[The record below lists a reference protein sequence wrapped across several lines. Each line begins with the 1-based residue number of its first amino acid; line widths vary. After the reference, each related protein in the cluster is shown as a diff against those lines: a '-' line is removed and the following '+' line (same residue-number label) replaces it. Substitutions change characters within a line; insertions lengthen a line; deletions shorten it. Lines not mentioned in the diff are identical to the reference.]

1 MGDLTKG
8 TPLKQIVLFSVP
20 LIIGNLFQML
30 YSVMDTL
37 IVGRTLGVKA
47 LGGIGVAGS
56 VMFLI
61 LGFSQGFTAGL
72 TIPLAQAYGARDYSK
87 VRRSVLISWSFCV
100 GIAVIL
106 TGLSLTMLPHLL
118 RWMNTPDDL
127 YQFTYQYLQI
137 ILSFIIVPIFFNLLS
152 NMMRAL
158 GDSRTPLYFLI
169 VATVM
174 NIILDYTL
182 IVYVGMGIRGAAVA
196 TVFSQFLAASLCWI
210 AITQKLRI
218 IRPHL
223 NFSQMRWEEVKYH
236 AYIAFPMAF
245 QVSIIAIGATAITVA
260 LNNIGS
266 LAVASYVAAQ
276 RADDIVILVLMS
288 FGVAMATYA
297 GQNFGAEKYDR
308 IREGVKQISIL
319 SVSIAI
325 FFGIVL
331 LVFGDS
337 VVTIFVSGQPDP
349 QMLEYGRQ
357 YFLMV
362 APFYSLLSLLFIYR
376 NTLQGIGNSRVPVI
390 GGMMELVM
398 RVGAAFILSQVIG
411 FYGLAISSPLAWLGA
426 VIPLAWTYHRVKDDL
441 ASVKQKKKE
450 TNSIPPTID

>member
-1 MGDLTKG
+1 
-8 TPLKQIVLFSVP
+8 
-20 LIIGNLFQML
+20 
-30 YSVMDTL
+30 
-37 IVGRTLGVKA
+37 
-47 LGGIGVAGS
+47 
-56 VMFLI
+56 
-61 LGFSQGFTAGL
+61 
-72 TIPLAQAYGARDYSK
+72 
-87 VRRSVLISWSFCV
+87 
-100 GIAVIL
+100 
-106 TGLSLTMLPHLL
+106 
-118 RWMNTPDDL
+118 
-127 YQFTYQYLQI
+127 
-137 ILSFIIVPIFFNLLS
+137 
-152 NMMRAL
+152 MMRAL

-441 ASVKQKKKE
+441 ASVKQKKE

>member
-100 GIAVIL
+100 GIAVML

-118 RWMNTPDDL
+118 RWMNTPVDL

-441 ASVKQKKKE
+441 ASVKQKKE